1 MPPHPWGVSRRSG
14 KHSGNSE
21 RPANSDSRA
30 FESLDDELANAH
42 LETASLGDHLA
53 VYQLLSAVFHAPSR
67 DAFFSSLE
75 DPFYEPCDRLVVRR
89 DSRLLGQV
97 QLVARTMHF
106 GRLAC
111 PLALLAGLSTFPEY
125 RGRGFG
131 RALLRAAE
139 RTLADEEVPL
149 GLLSTR
155 IPQFFAPSGWAVCG
169 RHSHGRANTRSLLA
183 QLSARGISPGE
194 GSLNIRPWRQVEL
207 PALMRLYAA
216 NTATATGALERT
228 EAYWRWLI
236 SRQGFDQLYIALEG
250 PQRYSLD
257 LVDAPIVGYVVTK
270 DDRVLELMAA
280 RGKPEVAEQLLAR
293 ACHDAIERDCH
304 CVQLHAPPDDPLHG
318 LFESAAG
325 RLSQHEVHQGEVQMA
340 RIANP
345 RAFLRFLG
353 PELQR
358 RAIAAELDLPCE
370 LGLQIGADKYQLG
383 VSRRGV
389 KITRSKLGRSYL
401 RMSRAE
407 FTRLALGHMDVAE
420 AAAQDRV
427 QVSTRLALESGRV
440 LFPRLPL
447 WRSPWDEIYL

>member
-1 MPPHPWGVSRRSG
+1 MPPHPWGCSRRSDARPG
-14 KHSGNSE
+14 SSE
-21 RPANSDSRA
+21 ARA
-30 FESLDDELANAH
+30 FEPLVDDVADAH

-53 VYQLLSAVFHAPSR
+53 VFQLLSAVFHAPSR
-67 DAFFSSLE
+67 DAFFASLE

-111 PLALLAGLSTFPEY
+111 PLALLTGLSTLPEY

-155 IPQFFAPSGWAVCG
+155 IPQFFTSSGWAVCG
-169 RHSHGRANTRSLLA
+169 RHSHARANTRSLLS
-183 QLSARGISPGE
+183 QLSARGISSGE

-216 NTATATGALERT
+216 NTATAVGAMERT

-236 SRQGFDQLYIALEG
+236 GRQGFDQLYIALEG

-280 RGKPEVAEQLLAR
+280 EGKPQVAQQLLAR

-304 CVQLHAPPDDPLHG
+304 SVQLHAPARR
-318 LFESAAG
+318 SAARPVRAG
-325 RLSQHEVHQGEVQMA
+325 RGQACSA
-340 RIANP
+340 RSTSRRSADGADCQPARLLAIPA
-345 RAFLRFLG
+345 

-358 RAIAAELDLPCE
+358 RAIAAGLDLPCE
-370 LGLQIGADKYQLG
+370 LGLQIGAEKYQLN

-389 KITRSKLGRSYL
+389 KITRSKLGRSYV
-401 RMSRAE
+401 RMNRAE

-420 AAAQDRV
+420 AAAHDRV
-427 QVSTRLALESGRV
+427 QISTRLAEETGRV

-447 WRSPWDEIYL
+447 WRSPWDDIYL